1 MDIKDIE
8 KLKKIA
14 DANNDIQKINDL
26 LNDMSQFNKKANS
39 VFDKIDKNSD
49 YKKYVMLFFISD
61 NSSIDNSVLYAV
73 IASRNI

>member
-39 VFDKIDKNSD
+39 VFDKIDK
-49 YKKYVMLFFISD
+49 I
-61 NSSIDNSVLYAV
+61 V
-73 IASRNI
+73 IIKNMSLH